1 MIETKFESKQV
12 ESQNKIGTS
21 DVRASAIAAL
31 LGLGYPSDAQDW
43 TGMLKL
49 LEKGY
54 LHTQDLRRR
63 RR

>member
-1 MIETKFESKQV
+1 MIETKFKSKQTERQSKV
-12 ESQNKIGTS
+12 RTS

-43 TGMLKL
+43 TGILQL

-63 RR
+63 RQ